1 MDFLR
6 SNYLQPITAEE
17 GHITMSHLRGMVVNL
32 KTLGG
37 GTDGTDDHIYIG
49 VVGTGGGREFPL
61 DVSGFN
67 DFEEGSD
74 VTYALGTVWDGVAIS
89 APGVKNPRFSG
100 GTDWN
105 SPRRYRIELNDVT
118 HVYIRKGGTRK
129 GDDDD
134 RYAFDEVE
142 VTLYGFNPQ
151 SRTFGTTRNMRLA
164 NEHGLQIW
172 LPEG

>member
-1 MDFLR
+1 M
-6 SNYLQPITAEE
+6 A
-17 GHITMSHLRGMVVNL
+17 HVRGMVVKLRTSGAANE
-32 KTLGG
+32 
-37 GTDGTDDHIYIG
+37 GTDDQIYIG

-61 DVSGFN
+61 EDPDFN
-67 DFEEGSD
+67 DFEKGSD

-129 GDDDD
+129 SDDDD

-142 VTLYGFNPQ
+142 VTLYGANPQ